1 LELGLKLVTSAAAT
15 NLLSLLGGCRICDI
29 TLLFEAS
36 IPFADFENQQQDKAT
51 DTGPNKPVGVRPT
64 EQTVSVRDIRV
75 RPSFGAF
82 NQVVPAGPPR
92 HDYLSLVT
100 GNKAVMNEI
109 GDSDKG
115 TRPRFRHTTV
125 VCAASEWRI
134 SRRGGWLKRLLTFA

>member
-1 LELGLKLVTSAAAT
+1 MVTSAAAT

-36 IPFADFENQQQDKAT
+36 IPFDNFENQQQDKAT

-64 EQTVSVRDIRV
+64 EQTVSVRDIGV

-100 GNKAVMNEI
+100 GNK
-109 GDSDKG
+109 GSDE
-115 TRPRFRHTTV
+115 RDWRFGQGNTAALSPHHGS
-125 VCAASEWRI
+125 VCGQRMADFKAR
-134 SRRGGWLKRLLTFA
+134 WLA